1 MKQLKNLLPLMLLAL
16 LAWNCQKDEEHL
28 PSHQGLH
35 FLENKFSLEDF
46 NDPFIKDNLKVNW
59 DNYAIEPD
67 SLSNALIYQF
77 DTSIKGKVANNEKQ
91 FEYKY
96 QVLGQ
101 NQGTEWDFE
110 IIRILANNAASVK
123 NVTYLDL
130 GEFSGT
136 INLYDL
142 KGNTTKSLAYEKGEL
157 VSEMTGVDD
166 KVPTLQTKEPEIEDN
181 GVWVLI
187 TVERY
192 TDWYYDRGGYYEYA
206 YSTHNSTQHEW
217 AFISTEGT
225 HSTYGHEQGDVY
237 HGHHAGPS
245 APVNS
250 PDKHEEEY
258 VLEDQIIYDNQLLDC
273 HKAVLMALLSTPEAR
288 ISEILNDFSGEGPG
302 SRNYDWRVK
311 TGNLGIEE
319 ANAQTEYA
327 GDLAVTIIN
336 NDRMDDATDIKVAA
350 TFIHEAIH
358 AWLSFYF
365 NREEPN
371 NIYDE
376 YVEYYNA
383 YIIDKADANNMGHD
397 AMADLFRNRIKNAIR
412 AYGESKGYVIDDFV
426 YEALAWGGLT
436 EIGDGL
442 VHPKFIQYV
451 PNANTRSQILN
462 ILNAERHNQLGFGYA
477 VPKGQRA
484 CN

>member
-1 MKQLKNLLPLMLLAL
+1 
-16 LAWNCQKDEEHL
+16 
-28 PSHQGLH
+28 
-35 FLENKFSLEDF
+35 
-46 NDPFIKDNLKVNW
+46 
-59 DNYAIEPD
+59 
-67 SLSNALIYQF
+67 
-77 DTSIKGKVANNEKQ
+77 
-91 FEYKY
+91 EYKY
-96 QVLGQ
+96 RVLGQ
-101 NQGTEWDFE
+101 KRGTEWDYE
-110 IIRILANNAASVK
+110 MLRILANNVASSQ
-123 NVTYLDL
+123 NGTYFDA
-130 GEFSGT
+130 GACSGT
-136 INLYDL
+136 IERYDL
-142 KGNTTKSLAYEKGEL
+142 KGDTTKSLTSEEGAL

-288 ISEILNDFSGEGPG
+288 ICEILNDFSGEGPG

-365 NREEPN
+365 NR
-371 NIYDE
+371 
-376 YVEYYNA
+376 
-383 YIIDKADANNMGHD
+383 
-397 AMADLFRNRIKNAIR
+397 
-412 AYGESKGYVIDDFV
+412 
-426 YEALAWGGLT
+426 
-436 EIGDGL
+436 
-442 VHPKFIQYV
+442 
-451 PNANTRSQILN
+451 
-462 ILNAERHNQLGFGYA
+462 
-477 VPKGQRA
+477 
-484 CN
+484 